1 MKPYPEYKDS
11 GVQWLEEIPV
21 SWSVNKLK
29 YMTAFQTG
37 WTPPTKNP
45 EYFIGSNVWVTITDL
60 NRKFISD
67 SIQKI
72 SDEAVKIARMAITP
86 KGSLMYSF
94 KLSLG
99 KVAFANRDLYTNEA
113 IISIKPQ
120 NDIDLNYLYY
130 CLPSQ
135 LLNNANENI
144 YGAKILN
151 QELMR
156 NTFLVFSSLP
166 EQKQI
171 AKYLNYKTA
180 KIDSLIEK
188 KKRLIELLKEER
200 TAVINQAVTKGLD
213 PDVPMK
219 DSGLEWLGEIPAHWE
234 IGTLKYFLKVI
245 DCKHITAEF
254 FEEGFP
260 LVSIKE
266 VQSWEVNLTNAK
278 FTNEVFYR
286 VLIGGNRKPVP
297 GDIIYSRNA
306 TVGEAALVTTKH
318 PDLAM
323 GQDVCLLRP
332 EDKIISKFILF
343 QLKSK
348 IVLNQL
354 ELLMV
359 GATFKRINVEDI
371 KNYHITVPPIYEQSE
386 ISEYLLSQTSKI
398 DSIMAKSEK
407 EIESLQEYRTA
418 LISEVVTGK
427 IDVREEKT

>member
-21 SWSVNKLK
+21 SWSVKKLK

-171 AKYLNYKTA
+171 AKYLNHKTA
-180 KIDSLIEK
+180 KIDAVIEK

-213 PDVPMK
+213 PNVPMK
-219 DSGLEWLGEIPAHWE
+219 DSGIEWLGEVPEHWE
-234 IGTLKYFLKVI
+234 VKKLKFVASLKSGNS
-245 DCKHITAEF
+245 ITSESIEAEGAF
-254 FEEGFP
+254 PVYGGNGLRGYYSLYTHEG
-260 LVSIKE
+260 E
-266 VQSWEVNLTNAK
+266 
-278 FTNEVFYR
+278 Y
-286 VLIGGNRKPVP
+286 VLIGRQGALCGNINYASGKFWASEHAVVATLTPEHLVNWFGELLRIMNLNQYSQSAAQPGLAVDGINNLYVPVP
-297 GDIIYSRNA
+297 
-306 TVGEAALVTTKH
+306 
-318 PDLAM
+318 
-323 GQDVCLLRP
+323 
-332 EDKIISKFILF
+332 
-343 QLKSK
+343 LKSEQK
-348 IVLNQL
+348 QIVQYM
-354 ELLMV
+354 EKE
-359 GATFKRINVEDI
+359 TTR
-371 KNYHITVPPIYEQSE
+371 
-386 ISEYLLSQTSKI
+386 I
-398 DSIMAKSEK
+398 DSIISTSEK
-407 EIESLQEYRTA
+407 EIDLLQEYRTA

-427 IDVREEKT
+427 IDVREEKI